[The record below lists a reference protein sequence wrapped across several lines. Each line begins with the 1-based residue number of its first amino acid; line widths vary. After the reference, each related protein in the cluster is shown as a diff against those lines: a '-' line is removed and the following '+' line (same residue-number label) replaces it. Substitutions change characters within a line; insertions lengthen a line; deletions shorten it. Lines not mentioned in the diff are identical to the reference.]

1 MSILVSKP
9 QNSVNLPDVSCYDFG
24 MENPYE
30 SPTTNPQSAEI
41 PTSQHD
47 LDIPGLTNAEYPL
60 FVSFKILAFA
70 PQLQITDSSGRS
82 LVYVKQKLF
91 KFKEKVEIFT
101 DKSKSTKLGTI
112 QANKIIDWSAR
123 YFFESNEAT
132 PRAIGSV
139 GRKGMRSIWKAS
151 YEVFNPEDENPD
163 YHISEENPA
172 AKIFDSILGDI
183 PVVGMASSY
192 LFNPKYLATSKTTSE
207 DVMRV
212 TKKPALWEG
221 KFQIDKLSEN
231 LTSQQELN
239 ILFSYIMLL
248 LLERS
253 RG

>member
-1 MSILVSKP
+1 
-9 QNSVNLPDVSCYDFG
+9 

-30 SPTTNPQSAEI
+30 TPTSNPETTEI
-41 PTSQHD
+41 PSSQHD
-47 LDIPGLTNAEYPL
+47 LDIPGLTNAQYPL

-70 PQLQITDSSGRS
+70 PQLHITDASGKS
-82 LVYVKQKLF
+82 LIYVKQKLF

-112 QANKIIDWSAR
+112 QANKVIDWSAR
-123 YFFESNEAT
+123 YFFESNDT
-132 PRAIGSV
+132 QPRKIGSV

-151 YEVFNPEDENPD
+151 YEVFNPGDDTPD

-172 AKIFDSILGDI
+172 SKIFDSLLGQI
-183 PVVGMASSY
+183 PVIGMATSY
-192 LFNPKYLATSKTTSE
+192 LFNPKYLATQKSSGE
-207 DVMRV
+207 GVMRV

-239 ILFSYIMLL
+239 LIFSYIMLL
-248 LLERS
+248 LLERA